1 MTTAYLLLGLAT
13 VAYCFYLY
21 FTRTFNYWRSRYIA
35 GPTPVPIFGNL
46 KESTLRRENIA
57 IVFKNIYEAYPNEK
71 VVGVY
76 RMTTPDLLIR
86 DPDIVKQVMIKDF
99 DIFPDRGIEYDK
111 DGLGANLFHANG
123 STWRIL
129 RNKLTP
135 IFTSGKLK
143 NMLHL
148 IIDRS
153 DNFIKYMEH
162 LTETQTEQEVFQLAQ
177 KFTITA
183 ISACAFGL
191 DINIMKQDN
200 VMEKL
205 VKLDKRIFTTNYAA
219 ELDMMYPGIVSKL
232 GSSLFPTDVREFFHS
247 LVKQVVS
254 VRNGEATNRQDFMD
268 LILELRQAKQVEEV
282 PITEKEEKKSIEITE
297 GLMAAQAFV
306 FYAAGYETSATTL
319 GFMFM
324 QLALNPAV
332 QEKVAIEIKEVL
344 KRHND
349 KITYEALQEM
359 TYLERVF
366 DETLRLFPVVDPL
379 FRKVGADYKIPG
391 TDVELKKGQTI
402 LVSASGIHHDEKY
415 WPNPSKFDP
424 DRFTPEKSA
433 SRHSAVYLPFGI
445 GRRQCIGMRFAKVQ
459 SRVCAVRLLQRFRL
473 EPTKDTPREIRYNP
487 NRILLTILGGC
498 KMNILPRE

>member
-1 MTTAYLLLGLAT
+1 M
-13 VAYCFYLY
+13 
-21 FTRTFNYWRSRYIA
+21 
-35 GPTPVPIFGNL
+35 
-46 KESTLRRENIA
+46 ESTLRRENIA
-57 IVFKNIYEAYPNEK
+57 IVFKKIYEAYPNEK

-99 DIFPDRGIEYDK
+99 DIFPDRGIEFDT
-111 DGLGANLFHANG
+111 DGLGANLFHANEK
-123 STWRIL
+123 TWRIL

-153 DNFIKYMEH
+153 EHFIKYIENVIQ
-162 LTETQTEQEVFQLAQ
+162 TQTEQEVFQLAQ

-191 DINIMKQDN
+191 DIDITKQDN
-200 VMEKL
+200 VMEML
-205 VKLDKRIFTTNYAA
+205 MKLDKRIFTINYAT
-219 ELDMMYPGIVSKL
+219 ELDMMYPGIVGKL
-232 GSSLFPTDVREFFHS
+232 GWSLFPADVKDFFHG

-254 VRNGEATNRQDFMD
+254 MRNGELTNRQDFMD
-268 LILELRQAKQVEEV
+268 LILELKQAKRVEEV
-282 PITEKEEKKSIEITE
+282 QSPEKEENISIEITE
-297 GLMAAQAFV
+297 GLIAAQAFV

-324 QLALNPAV
+324 QLALNPEV
-332 QEKVAIEIKEVL
+332 QEKVAVEIKEVL

-359 TYLERVF
+359 TYLERVLN
-366 DETLRLFPVVDPL
+366 ETLRLFPVVDPL

-391 TDVELKKGQTI
+391 TDVELKKGQTV

-415 WPNPSKFDP
+415 WPDPSKFDP

-433 SRHSAVYLPFGI
+433 SRHPAVYLPFGI

-473 EPTKDTPREIRYNP
+473 EPTEHTPRELRYNP
-487 NRILLTILGGC
+487 DRIVLTIIGGC
-498 KMNILPRE
+498 KLNILPRE